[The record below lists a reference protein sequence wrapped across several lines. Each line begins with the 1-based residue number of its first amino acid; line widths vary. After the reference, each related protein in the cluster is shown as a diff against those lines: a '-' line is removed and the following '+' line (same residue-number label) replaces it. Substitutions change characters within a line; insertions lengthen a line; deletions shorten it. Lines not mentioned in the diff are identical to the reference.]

1 MSAPVV
7 LLRIEQTAAYL
18 GCSIRRVQ
26 QMAALQLLTAYQIP
40 GQKGQRFSPQEAL
53 AAYTKLMKKE
63 RKPMRDV
70 CIIQAHSKPCSQYL
84 LRVNAD
90 VWSRVDRLSREA
102 GRSRSSIAC
111 ELLGFAL
118 DRAEIRADVP
128 PCMEDE
134 EEEA

>member
-1 MSAPVV
+1 MSAPENF
-7 LLRIEQTAAYL
+7 LRIDQTAKYL

-26 QMAALQLLTAYQIP
+26 QLVALQLLTAYQIP
-40 GQKGQRFSPQEAL
+40 GQEGQHFSPQEAL
-53 AAYTKLMKKE
+53 AAYTKLTEKE
-63 RKPMRDV
+63 LTTMRDV

-134 EEEA
+134 EDET